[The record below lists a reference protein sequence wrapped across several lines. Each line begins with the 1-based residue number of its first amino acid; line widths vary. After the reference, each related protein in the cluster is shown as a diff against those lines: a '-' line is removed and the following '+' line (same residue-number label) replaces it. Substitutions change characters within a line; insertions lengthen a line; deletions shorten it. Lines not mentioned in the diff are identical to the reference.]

1 MCDKLS
7 CGLLKNNS
15 LYVLNYKRRK
25 RQKMREGDKVAV
37 IFVKWLCF
45 CQNISSFNIF
55 KMVNSTPIKPKSS
68 SKRCLIEV

>member
-15 LYVLNYKRRK
+15 LHVLNYKRRK

-37 IFVKWLCF
+37 MFVEWLCF
-45 CQNISSFNIF
+45 VKIF
-55 KMVNSTPIKPKSS
+55 LLSTSL
-68 SKRCLIEV
+68 RW